1 MPFTLAHP
9 AAVLPLHRR
18 LGRWAS
24 LSSLVVGSL
33 APDFAYFLPLG
44 IPGSFSH
51 SLPGLFV
58 FCLPVGLVVWGVY
71 LAVLRPFFLALLPRA
86 VSERLAACASRR
98 LSLPIACGA
107 AASVVAGAAT
117 HLVWDSFT
125 HSTGFMVRALPALST
140 PVHLFD
146 WYSPRVYTLLQ
157 HASTLGGLAALAV
170 FGLRWYRST
179 EPRSTVRARPLSWV
193 RCCCPALPPASGSS
207 GTTSLTAR
215 GSSIFCRGTWAGR
228 SSRAA
233 PCSSPC
239 LFSSRSCGVRGRR
252 GSGAVC
258 RNDRARWAGS
268 AGSGAAR

>member
-179 EPRSTVRARPLSWV
+179 EPRSTVRARPLPVWPRLV
-193 RCCCPALPPASGSS
+193 VLGALLLPGLAAGLRVLRHHLPDSQGLFHLLQRYLGRAIVSG
-207 GTTSLTAR
+207 GTVFLAMLVLVAIVWR
-215 GSSIFCRGTWAGR
+215 AWETW
-228 SSRAA
+228 
-233 PCSSPC
+233 
-239 LFSSRSCGVRGRR
+239 LGRR
-252 GSGAVC
+252 LQE
-258 RNDRARWAGS
+258 
-268 AGSGAAR
+268 